1 MKPEIKQLRDKLKGL
16 GLNGMIV
23 SNPISI
29 KYLTD
34 LDAEGILIIDPK
46 ENLFVT
52 DSRYI
57 ESVNNSLTI
66 DSEIVACDRKEMSK
80 YDYEAI
86 FEGLGDIGFEENYV
100 TYANYK
106 KYLEMFH
113 VNLVE
118 TEGLI
123 ESQRIVKEPGEIE
136 KLKKACEISDKAFEY
151 IIKNIKKGMTE
162 KQIAFELENYMLS
175 NGADGIAFPS
185 IVASGENSSMP
196 HAVPTDRV
204 IGENDIIL
212 FDFGAKYQGY
222 HSDCSRTVFVG
233 DIPDEQ
239 RKVYNFVLDEQQ
251 KIIDNFKEG
260 TNIKAIIRN
269 RETDYSLENIEIM
282 HSFGHGVGLEIH
294 EAPILNS
301 KVDNVL
307 KKNSIVTV
315 EPGVYFAGKFGIR
328 IEDTCLIEKNQCIT
342 LTKIAKT
349 ITTINLI

>member
-113 VNLVE
+113 VNLIE

>member
-1 MKPEIKQLRDKLKGL
+1 MKPEMKQLRDKLKGL

-23 SNPISI
+23 SNPVSI

-34 LDAEGILIIDPK
+34 LDAEGFLIIDPK

-66 DSEIVACDRKEMSK
+66 DSEIVACDKKEMSK
-80 YDYEAI
+80 YDYETI

-100 TYANYK
+100 TYATYK

-113 VNLVE
+113 ANLVE

-123 ESQRIVKEPGEIE
+123 ESQRLVKEYNEIE
-136 KLKKACEISDKAFEY
+136 KLKRACEISDRAFEY
-151 IIKNIKKGMTE
+151 IIKNIKRGMTE

-175 NGADGIAFPS
+175 HGADGVAFPS
-185 IVASGENSSMP
+185 IVASGPNSSMP

-222 HSDCSRTVFVG
+222 HSDCSRTVFV
-233 DIPDEQ
+233 
-239 RKVYNFVLDEQQ
+239 RKDTRRA
-251 KIIDNFKEG
+251 KK
-260 TNIKAIIRN
+260 
-269 RETDYSLENIEIM
+269 SL
-282 HSFGHGVGLEIH
+282 
-294 EAPILNS
+294 
-301 KVDNVL
+301 
-307 KKNSIVTV
+307 
-315 EPGVYFAGKFGIR
+315 
-328 IEDTCLIEKNQCIT
+328 
-342 LTKIAKT
+342 
-349 ITTINLI
+349 

>member
-57 ESVNNSLTI
+57 ESVNNNLTI

-106 KYLEMFH
+106 KYLEMFQ

-123 ESQRIVKEPGEIE
+123 ESQRIVKEPEEIE

-151 IIKNIKKGMTE
+151 MIKNIKKGMTE

-204 IGENDIIL
+204 IKENDIIL

-233 DIPDEQ
+233 NIPDEQ
-239 RKVYNFVLDEQQ
+239 RKAYDFVLDEQQ

-269 RETDYSLENIEIM
+269 RETDYSLENIEVM

-294 EAPILNS
+294 EAPTLNS

-307 KKNSIVTV
+307 KKISIVTV

-342 LTKIAKT
+342 LTKIGKT

>member
-57 ESVNNSLTI
+57 ESVNNNLTI

-106 KYLEMFH
+106 KYLEMFQ

-123 ESQRIVKEPGEIE
+123 ESQRIVKEPEEIE
-136 KLKKACEISDKAFEY
+136 KLKK
-151 IIKNIKKGMTE
+151 
-162 KQIAFELENYMLS
+162 
-175 NGADGIAFPS
+175 
-185 IVASGENSSMP
+185 
-196 HAVPTDRV
+196 
-204 IGENDIIL
+204 
-212 FDFGAKYQGY
+212 
-222 HSDCSRTVFVG
+222 
-233 DIPDEQ
+233 
-239 RKVYNFVLDEQQ
+239 
-251 KIIDNFKEG
+251 
-260 TNIKAIIRN
+260 
-269 RETDYSLENIEIM
+269 SL
-282 HSFGHGVGLEIH
+282 
-294 EAPILNS
+294 
-301 KVDNVL
+301 
-307 KKNSIVTV
+307 
-315 EPGVYFAGKFGIR
+315 
-328 IEDTCLIEKNQCIT
+328 
-342 LTKIAKT
+342 
-349 ITTINLI
+349 

>member
-57 ESVNNSLTI
+57 ESVNNNLTI

-106 KYLEMFH
+106 KYLEMFQ

-123 ESQRIVKEPGEIE
+123 ESQRIVKEPEEIE

-151 IIKNIKKGMTE
+151 MIKNIKKGMTE

-196 HAVPTDRV
+196 HAVPTDRK
-204 IGENDIIL
+204 IQEKDIITI
-212 FDFGAKYQGY
+212 DMGCKVNGY
-222 HSDCSRTVFVG
+222 CSDMTRTFFVG
-233 DIPDEQ
+233 EVPEEVKPIYDLVLKNQKQIAEQ
-239 RKVYNFVLDEQQ
+239 YKDGASTRSLAKMVENA
-251 KIIDNFKEG
+251 FKFHG
-260 TNIKAIIRN
+260 Y
-269 RETDYSLENIEIM
+269 DLVHSL
-282 HSFGHGVGLEIH
+282 GHGVGLDIH
-294 EAPILNS
+294 EAPYISYNS
-301 KVDNVL
+301 DTQL
-307 KKNSIVTV
+307 KENMVVTN
-315 EPGVYFAGKFGIR
+315 EPGIYIPGKFGVR
-328 IEDTCLIEKNQCIT
+328 IEDTVQITKFGCIS
-342 LTKIAKT
+342 LTKSGKNYI
-349 ITTINLI
+349 II